1 MITSTYNGEINYTRS
16 LLGLIAPVLIISS
29 ILSVILILKGFN
41 IVIYGVMWANLII
54 SAEDILNIFIY
65 ISSNDVSKGIYELPN
80 DYNYLINEM
89 QKQDE

>member
-1 MITSTYNGEINYTRS
+1 
-16 LLGLIAPVLIISS
+16 
-29 ILSVILILKGFN
+29 
-41 IVIYGVMWANLII
+41 MWANLII